1 MEDNE
6 LFALF
11 GNPVGH
17 SNSALMHN
25 AVFKELRINARYH
38 AIRVE
43 KTVNIIHLMK
53 ILNIRGAS
61 ITIPYKTS
69 IMEYLDE
76 ITESAGRIGAVNTIV
91 RSEERLKGDNTDW
104 IGIVSAIQE
113 STEIK
118 GKTFAVLGSGGA
130 SRAAVFGVMN
140 EGGVPVVTSRTV
152 KNGEKVARD
161 LGCEYCPLEDF
172 ESIDADFLINTTP
185 VGMYPDIERSPVRKE
200 AMGNFKWVMDVIY
213 NPLNTKLLMDAEEAG
228 CSILSGLSMFVHQ
241 GAEQL
246 KIWMGLQA
254 PREYMKKVVMEK
266 LKNER
271 N

>member
-43 KTVNIIHLMK
+43 KTVNIVHLMK

-91 RSEERLKGDNTDW
+91 RSEGRLKGDNTDW
-104 IGIVSAIQE
+104 IGFVSVIQE

-130 SRAAVFGVMN
+130 ARAAVFGVMN
-140 EGGVPVVTSRTV
+140 EGGIPVVTSRTV
-152 KNGEKVARD
+152 KNGEKLAQN
-161 LGCEYCPLEDF
+161 LGCEYRPLEDF
-172 ESIDADFLINTTP
+172 ESIKADFLINTTP
-185 VGMYPDIERSPVRKE
+185 VGMFPDIERFPVKKE
-200 AMGNFKWVMDVIY
+200 IMGNFKWVMDVVY
-213 NPLNTKLLMDAEEAG
+213 NPLKTRLLMDAEEAG
-228 CSILSGLSMFVHQ
+228 CFIITGLSMFVHQ

-246 KIWMGLQA
+246 KIWMGIQP
-254 PREYMKKVVMEK
+254 PREFMKKVVMEN